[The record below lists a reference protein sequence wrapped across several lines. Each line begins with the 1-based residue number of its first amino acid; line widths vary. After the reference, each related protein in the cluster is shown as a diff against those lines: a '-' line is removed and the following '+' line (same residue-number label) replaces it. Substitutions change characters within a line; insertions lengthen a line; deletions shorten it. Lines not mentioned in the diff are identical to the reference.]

1 MLRIRSG
8 GEDLG
13 DMLSAR
19 MVTSARSWLNM
30 AVDPALIGIVGAL
43 AGAIVGLVG
52 SVAVQRAANVHAREL
67 WARQQRTNMLTN
79 QRADLLKAIYE
90 FVLAAERAQGMAGP
104 DRSGG
109 EQSEASAA
117 AELLSLG
124 DQELLPPTFSG
135 DDGVVIHGFP
145 VRPVCFRVVEQD
157 ENRQSM
163 IKPILKGVLVQ
174 PEPPAVRVSVA
185 EVARA

>member
-1 MLRIRSG
+1 
-8 GEDLG
+8 
-13 DMLSAR
+13 
-19 MVTSARSWLNM
+19 M

-104 DRSGG
+104 DRSRG
-109 EQSEASAA
+109 EQSEASAVMWA
-117 AELLSLG
+117 TCRLVRAMATEQLRDAASEYANELHRAIWSPNGAPAWERAHPANVAFSKAVDAELAVLDAEITSVSSF
-124 DQELLPPTFSG
+124 PPG
-135 DDGVVIHGFP
+135 
-145 VRPVCFRVVEQD
+145 
-157 ENRQSM
+157 
-163 IKPILKGVLVQ
+163 
-174 PEPPAVRVSVA
+174 
-185 EVARA
+185 

>member
-19 MVTSARSWLNM
+19 KVTSARSWLNM

-67 WARQQRTNMLTN
+67 WARQQRTSMLTN

-90 FVLAAERAQGMAGP
+90 FVLAAERAQGMAALQG
-104 DRSGG
+104 SW
-109 EQSEASAA
+109 
-117 AELLSLG
+117 
-124 DQELLPPTFSG
+124 
-135 DDGVVIHGFP
+135 
-145 VRPVCFRVVEQD
+145 
-157 ENRQSM
+157 
-163 IKPILKGVLVQ
+163 
-174 PEPPAVRVSVA
+174 
-185 EVARA
+185 